1 MAGHHKDTEDFARRI
16 SELLQVSIP
25 LRVAKAIPSDV
36 GHGRVRVPLH
46 LCPSLSAGDIV
57 EIIPQ
62 DCAESSKSTQGIVW
76 RCRPIDD
83 ELGVVRIDGIIRKNA
98 GISLGDRVS
107 LAKVDPQPCELLV
120 ISPRTGRRE
129 KVVFE
134 NDISGFV
141 RRGLNKRP
149 FVVGDRVFV
158 PGLTISSEAFPF
170 EVVDTWPEIEIVQVT
185 PDTEVIVLE
194 CDNSHSV
201 RESDRGDTEEAPEET
216 SPEHCN
222 PLDTDNSNSK
232 LLLGVAIPVGEDFA
246 IENEGLVLTL
256 KHMDDGTILLSLV
269 SVTNSDNEI

>member
-1 MAGHHKDTEDFARRI
+1 MAGHPEDTEDFVRRI
-16 SELLQVSIP
+16 SELPQVSIP

-62 DCAESSKSTQGIVW
+62 DCAEGSKSTQGIVW

-107 LAKVDPQPCELLV
+107 LVKVDPQPCELLV

-170 EVVDTWPEIEIVQVT
+170 EVVDTLPEEKIVVVNSETEI
-185 PDTEVIVLE
+185 IVL
-194 CDNSHSV
+194 DQDPH
-201 RESDRGDTEEAPEET
+201 ET
-216 SPEHCN
+216 SPPAREEDSEGELGRSI
-222 PLDTDNSNSK
+222 PEKAASEDGGEAELIF
-232 LLLGVAIPVGEDFA
+232 GVAIPTGEDFS
-246 IENEGLVLTL
+246 IEKDGLELSVM
-256 KHMDDGTILLSLV
+256 HDEDGMVFFSL
-269 SVTNSDNEI
+269 ERPK